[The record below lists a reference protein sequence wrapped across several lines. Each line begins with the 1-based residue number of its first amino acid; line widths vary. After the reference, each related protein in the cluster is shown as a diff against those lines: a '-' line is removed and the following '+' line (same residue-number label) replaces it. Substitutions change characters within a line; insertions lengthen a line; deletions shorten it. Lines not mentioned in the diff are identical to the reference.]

1 MVLEQISQAKINPQW
16 AFSDKTRKE
25 TNYITHGYHKYPAK
39 FIPHVASKLILEYTK
54 EGDLVVDVF
63 GGCGTTLI
71 ESKVFNR
78 SSIAIDINPIAVLIT
93 EVKKTQINPMK
104 LNDGILKIREK
115 ISLYNTSL
123 AINTPKHERIDYWF
137 KDEQKKKLSFLLN
150 EINRVEDMEIRKF
163 FYCGFSNIL
172 KNCSIWLQKSN
183 KPMRDFNKIPS
194 DPFIVF
200 LKHIK
205 SMAKGNSDFYYLLQK
220 KRCHT
225 THYVYKKDARETGI
239 KSNSVD
245 LIITSPPYVTSYQY
259 ADLHQLT
266 ALWFKYT
273 QNLNSFRE
281 EFIGRLSKKENNINL
296 DSQFANEIHNLFI
309 ESKNKKMAEDVSL
322 YFFEMCEVF
331 KEMKRILKKGGHAC
345 IVIGDTKLKG
355 VEIKNSHVF
364 IEQCQKLGFKL
375 DRVIK
380 REIPSKN
387 LPSVR
392 DKASGKFTRISNKKK
407 ILSYPTEFI
416 LVFQK

>member
-1 MVLEQISQAKINPQW
+1 MLEQMLQVKINPRW
-16 AFSDKTRKE
+16 SFSNKTRKD

-39 FIPHVASKLILEYTK
+39 FIPQMASKLILEYTK

-93 EVKKTQINPMK
+93 EVKKTQINPVK
-104 LNDGILKIREK
+104 LNEGILKIREK
-115 ISLYNTSL
+115 ISLYNDTL
-123 AINTPKHERIDYWF
+123 KFHIPQHERIDYWF
-137 KDEQKKKLSFLLN
+137 KDEQKKKLSFLLE
-150 EINRVEDMEIRKF
+150 EINKVEDIKTRKF

-183 KPMRDFNKIPS
+183 KPMRDFDKVPS
-194 DPFIVF
+194 DPFVVF
-200 LKHIK
+200 LRQIK

-220 KRCHT
+220 KCCDT
-225 THYVYKKDARETGI
+225 THLVYKKDARKTGI
-239 KSNSVD
+239 KSSSVD

-273 QNLNSFRE
+273 QSLDAFRE
-281 EFIGRLSKKENNINL
+281 EFIGRLSKKEHIIKL
-296 DSQFANEIHNLFI
+296 DSRIANETYRLLI

-322 YFFEMCEVF
+322 YFFEMYEVF

-364 IEQCQKLGFKL
+364 IEQFQKLGFKL
-375 DRVIK
+375 DRIIK

-392 DKASGKFTRISNKKK
+392 DKASGKFTRISNQKKV
-407 ILSYPTEFI
+407 LSYPTEFI